1 MSLDTI
7 KHGES
12 VLNLLLGP
20 QVYISFDKINSAL
33 HISRRTFF
41 YTLKKLNLYLVDR
54 NLDPIQNMK
63 GVGYYLPVETKKE
76 LLQESQQSA
85 QSTPVFPKKERQ
97 ILIMLSLIDG
107 ETVSLENTQRRFKI
121 THHTAV
127 SDFKAIRESGKK
139 YHLMLV
145 SSSAGTT
152 IKGTERDQRNWFLM
166 ALSDHGALINTV
178 LAIDPEQS
186 LKITGLLRQL
196 EKQTGN
202 YFSDDTLT
210 ILITFFCWYLKR
222 LVNAPNN
229 HLLPPEKVAKLAPDT
244 LTDWAQSLLKQY
256 RIESDGELAF
266 ITYLVKSGQFI
277 HINMDNNIAQTI
289 RPIVKQVINRF
300 NDLSGSEVSSN
311 TLEVPLL
318 THMLSTYYRVK
329 YQITFKQPNLNTIM
343 KQYDELIFFTRLALK
358 PFENLIHQPL
368 SDEEVT
374 LVAIY
379 FGGVLRNQSKTDATV
394 EVVCSSGIGTSK
406 ILYEELTRR
415 YPNVRFSKPMSVFKH
430 KNSDL
435 INVRLIISTI
445 KLVKNHQIP
454 AIVVAP
460 IPTPVQWQQINQEL
474 TKLNLINNPSNT
486 LTVTNLMD
494 LISEYARITD
504 PTGLES
510 ALTNLISKN
519 KVPAAISSNNNFGL
533 NRLLPQ
539 DNIQISN
546 NSFKS
551 WDQAVQH
558 SFKPLLNNKSVTT
571 DYVAKIINSTKK
583 FGPYMV
589 IGNGVMLAH
598 ARPADGVKKIGMSLL
613 ILKNPVKIY
622 DQNEEAYKVVSVII
636 GLAPIDAAE
645 HVLALSQL
653 VKLLQKP
660 NWLTTVKTA
669 TNTTAIYN
677 SYIGAV

>member
-406 ILYEELTRR
+406 FY
-415 YPNVRFSKPMSVFKH
+415 
-430 KNSDL
+430 
-435 INVRLIISTI
+435 
-445 KLVKNHQIP
+445 
-454 AIVVAP
+454 
-460 IPTPVQWQQINQEL
+460 
-474 TKLNLINNPSNT
+474 TKS
-486 LTVTNLMD
+486 
-494 LISEYARITD
+494 
-504 PTGLES
+504 
-510 ALTNLISKN
+510 
-519 KVPAAISSNNNFGL
+519 
-533 NRLLPQ
+533 
-539 DNIQISN
+539 
-546 NSFKS
+546 
-551 WDQAVQH
+551 
-558 SFKPLLNNKSVTT
+558 
-571 DYVAKIINSTKK
+571 
-583 FGPYMV
+583 
-589 IGNGVMLAH
+589 
-598 ARPADGVKKIGMSLL
+598 
-613 ILKNPVKIY
+613 
-622 DQNEEAYKVVSVII
+622 
-636 GLAPIDAAE
+636 
-645 HVLALSQL
+645 
-653 VKLLQKP
+653 
-660 NWLTTVKTA
+660 
-669 TNTTAIYN
+669 
-677 SYIGAV
+677 